1 LINIYQVLYLK
12 NMRDLIFITAYCP
25 TEEQEAALEK
35 CINSILKC
43 GKHVALISHTHIPI
57 HIQKKCQY
65 YVYDYLNEISDDY
78 NLFGDNFFQTDDL
91 IINST
96 FFQKSFY
103 GFAIY
108 RMFSIASQL
117 AINFGYK
124 NIHHIEYDCELLD
137 ETLISEHNSLLENY
151 DSILYTDTGNKDGF
165 MFGSL
170 KSFKVKSLPDNFKNY
185 NRDFIQSEMRR
196 IEPKHL
202 ETFTKNL
209 FINSGNVLFKHS
221 NELTEQKFKKGPKF
235 VSIGR
240 HYNLFYNDSNKT
252 LNVLYRSLTDNP
264 ENIVVIVNDKKI
276 VRLNVSPRH
285 WYIEQLGIFDEINY
299 VRIDNSK
306 KTLFEKHFDDEFREI
321 FKKKS
326 YVTLL

>member
-1 LINIYQVLYLK
+1 MK
-12 NMRDLIFITAYCP
+12 DLIFVTAYCP
-25 TEEQEAALEK
+25 TEEQVVALEK
-35 CINSILKC
+35 CIDSVLKC
-43 GKHVALISHTHIPI
+43 GNHIALISHTHIPI

-78 NLFGDNFFQTDDL
+78 NLFGNNFFAVDDI
-91 IINST
+91 IINSK
-96 FFQKSFY
+96 FIQKSFY

-137 ETLISEHNSLLENY
+137 ETLISEHSSLLEAY

-170 KSFKVKSLPDNFKNY
+170 KSFKVESLPDNFKNY
-185 NRDFIQSEMRR
+185 NRDIIESEMRR

-202 ETFTKNL
+202 ETFTKSL
-209 FINSGNVLFKHS
+209 FINSGNVLFKHVDD
-221 NELTEQKFKKGPKF
+221 LTEQKFKKGPKF
-235 VSIGR
+235 ISVGR
-240 HYNLFYNDSNKT
+240 HYNLYYNDKDKT
-252 LNVLYRSLTDNP
+252 LNIFYRSLTDNP
-264 ENIVVIVNDKKI
+264 ENIVVIVNDNQI

-285 WYIEQLGIFDEINY
+285 WYINRLGIFDEINY
-299 VRIDNSK
+299 VRIDDSK
-306 KTLFEKHFDDEFREI
+306 KTLLEKHFDNEFREI
-321 FKKKS
+321 FKKES
-326 YVTLL
+326 YITLT

>member
-1 LINIYQVLYLK
+1 
-12 NMRDLIFITAYCP
+12 MRDLIFITAYCP

-306 KTLFEKHFDDEFREI
+306 KTLFEKYFDDEFRGI